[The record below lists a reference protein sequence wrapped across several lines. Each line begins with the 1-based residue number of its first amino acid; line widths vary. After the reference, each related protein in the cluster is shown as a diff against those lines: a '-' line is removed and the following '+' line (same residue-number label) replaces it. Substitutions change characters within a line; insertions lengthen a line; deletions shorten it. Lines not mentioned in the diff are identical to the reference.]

1 MKLPEHLRATRL
13 AVCPK
18 LIDYRTTDP
27 RVVDAVRL
35 LDPAADEIER
45 LSKTVEVLIK
55 HADAMAKALNT
66 DAKRR
71 SGIDN
76 AIDGHAAAYEIARLY
91 IDRGEIPP
99 ASS

>member
-13 AVCPK
+13 AVYPK
-18 LIDYRTTDP
+18 LIEYRTTDP

-55 HADAMAKALNT
+55 HADQMANALNF
-66 DAKRR
+66 DCRQKN
-71 SGIDN
+71 GPN
-76 AIDGHAAAYEIARLY
+76 VVDGAAANYEIARLY
-91 IDRGEIPP
+91 IDRGEIPQ
-99 ASS
+99 A

>member
-18 LIDYRTTDP
+18 LIEYRTTDP

-55 HADAMAKALNT
+55 HADAMASALNA
-66 DAKRR
+66 DCRR
-71 SGIDN
+71 KNGPNS
-76 AIDGHAAAYEIARLY
+76 IDGVAANYEIARLY
-91 IDRGEIPP
+91 IDRGEIPQ
-99 ASS
+99 A